1 MSHMNLVNTQTFG
14 SSNRLVSQRL
24 SNKILYVLFI
34 TYNFSVIQDRL
45 VALDTL
51 QFVISKISVSRPK
64 SEVLQLYPLAVL

>member
-1 MSHMNLVNTQTFG
+1 MNLVNTQTFG

-64 SEVLQLYPLAVL
+64 SEVLQLYTLAVL